1 MLSIQ
6 EITDKFSSNLHA
18 IRKSMDASATFH
30 PEDASIYTGL
40 NLLEQQSI
48 RETLRAIPYSRL
60 AEFLGKGTTIGN
72 YLAADKVHD
81 DLVFYSQETDIC
93 PLISAQVVNGWQG
106 ADLIVTIGDDG
117 SYEANEVVSGAT
129 SPTETVG
136 VEKATLSPITFN
148 LPAIIGM
155 DLEEDT
161 GFALTDWHVR
171 NAAKAIGR
179 KASSLALYVLW
190 NAPDGVGT
198 KNSSATGDAGATKW
212 MGGATAD
219 VEDAIAANA
228 VDNWKSKTIVT
239 SVTSWLDAIYS
250 TIPTGTA
257 FLEPKTGFDYNIA
270 GQDVLLWVPESD
282 ITNASSKLLT
292 IVFDRKNAML
302 TGRKRWMQ
310 IENYADPVK
319 DLAGAVVSCRQD
331 SVTLYKDAIYVL
343 SET

>member
-6 EITDKFSSNLHA
+6 EITEKYANNLRSIRRAMDKSA
-18 IRKSMDASATFH
+18 IFH

-40 NLLEQQSI
+40 NPLEAQSI
-48 RETLRAIPYSRL
+48 RETLRAIPYNKL
-60 AEFLGKGTTIGN
+60 AEFLGKGTTLGD
-72 YLAADKVHD
+72 YLAANKVYD

-106 ADLIVTIGDDG
+106 SDLIVTIGDDG
-117 SYEANEVVSGAT
+117 SYVANEVVSGAI
-129 SPTETVG
+129 SPTETIG
-136 VEKATLSPITFN
+136 VEKATLSPIAFN
-148 LPAIIGM
+148 LASIIGM

-161 GFALTDWHVR
+161 GFALTDWHVK
-171 NAAKAIGR
+171 NAAKAVGR
-179 KASSLALYVLW
+179 KASSLALNVLW

-198 KNSSATGDAGATKW
+198 VNGSATGNAGATKW
-212 MGGATAD
+212 TGGTTAD
-219 VEDAIAANA
+219 VEDAIAGNA
-228 VDNWKSKTIVT
+228 ADNWKSKTIVT

-257 FLEPKTGFDYNIA
+257 FLEPKTGFDYNVA

-310 IENYADPVK
+310 LENYADPVK

-331 SVTLYKDAIYVL
+331 SVTLYKDSIYVL